1 MARNRSMRRMR
12 NRRSKK
18 CHSRGR
24 RGGVLRMFKSED
36 MITFTDILRDN
47 NVIKDKYMDDNSANL
62 FELLKR
68 YSRPDQLIRMKTIL
82 FGKNPD
88 SNDSFIK
95 LKQFWSTL
103 TTDRKDKL
111 KEELENAKKQFLYVG
126 VFDILENAQISPA
139 DPADPAD
146 PAAGENTSS
155 PAAALLSS
163 SSGGKSRRR
172 HARRT
177 NKKSRKGHKVCKS
190 HRRKHRTARR

>member
-1 MARNRSMRRMR
+1 MARNRSTRRMR
-12 NRRSKK
+12 IRRSKSRSK
-18 CHSRGR
+18 RGR
-24 RGGVLRMFKSED
+24 RGGVLRMFQSED

-82 FGKNPD
+82 FGENPD

-111 KEELENAKKQFLYVG
+111 KKELEKAKKQFLYMG
-126 VFDILENAQISPA
+126 VFGILEKAQIS
-139 DPADPAD
+139 PADPAD

-163 SSGGKSRRR
+163 SSSGGKSRRR

-177 NKKSRKGHKVCKS
+177 NKKSRKSHKVRKS
-190 HRRKHRTARR
+190 HRRKHRAVRR

>member
-139 DPADPAD
+139 DPADPA
-146 PAAGENTSS
+146 AGENTSS

>member
-1 MARNRSMRRMR
+1 MRI
-12 NRRSKK
+12 RRSKSRSK
-18 CHSRGR
+18 RGR
-24 RGGVLRMFKSED
+24 RGGVLRMFQSED

-82 FGKNPD
+82 FGENPD

-111 KEELENAKKQFLYVG
+111 KKELEKAKKQFLYMG
-126 VFDILENAQISPA
+126 VFGILEKAQIS
-139 DPADPAD
+139 PADPAD

-163 SSGGKSRRR
+163 SSSGGKSRRR

-177 NKKSRKGHKVCKS
+177 NKKSRKSHKVRKS
-190 HRRKHRTARR
+190 HRRKHRAVRR